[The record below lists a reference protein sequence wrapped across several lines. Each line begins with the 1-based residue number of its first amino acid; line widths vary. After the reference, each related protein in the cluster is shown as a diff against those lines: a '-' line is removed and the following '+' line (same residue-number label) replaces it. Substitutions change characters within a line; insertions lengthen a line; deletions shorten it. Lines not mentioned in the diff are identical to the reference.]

1 MEALRMI
8 NIYELS
14 LLDLLPMSIKTD
26 EITAVCKALDKQLM
40 EISGRLIENI
50 ILPRIDELPEKTVDL
65 LAWQLHVD
73 FYEPLG
79 MDLKKKRELVKN
91 AVVWHKE
98 KGTKRAVEQ
107 LVKTVFFDDFKVI
120 EWFTY
125 GGKPYYFRIVI
136 KNGSVKTK
144 EEYNLLIQAINSA
157 KNIRSH
163 LEKVISESNT
173 ENKLYFGMS
182 VKKKHTI
189 TVG

>member
-1 MEALRMI
+1 MI

-14 LLDLLPMSIKTD
+14 LLDLLPVSIKTD

-50 ILPRIDELPEKTVDL
+50 IFPRIDELPEKTVDL

>member
-1 MEALRMI
+1 MI

-14 LLDLLPMSIKTD
+14 LLDLLPVSIKTD

>member
-1 MEALRMI
+1 MI

-107 LVKTVFFDDFKVI
+107 LVKTVFLMI
-120 EWFTY
+120 S
-125 GGKPYYFRIVI
+125 R
-136 KNGSVKTK
+136 
-144 EEYNLLIQAINSA
+144 LLSGLPTAVN
-157 KNIRSH
+157 H
-163 LEKVISESNT
+163 TISELSSKT
-173 ENKLYFGMS
+173 EA
-182 VKKKHTI
+182 
-189 TVG
+189 